1 MKRPDLPSRVP
12 DGVVSLIISLSRL
25 GCRVEP
31 SGGPLLAGGR
41 GMSRRIQ
48 PVVMVELK
56 RVILSLFRWLLFIM
70 LAAVV
75 ASA

>member
-1 MKRPDLPSRVP
+1 
-12 DGVVSLIISLSRL
+12 
-25 GCRVEP
+25 
-31 SGGPLLAGGR
+31 
-41 GMSRRIQ
+41 MSRRIQ

>member
-1 MKRPDLPSRVP
+1 MSSACWAPEAPAQFIV
-12 DGVVSLIISLSRL
+12 SLSRL
-25 GCRVEP
+25 GCQVEP
-31 SGGPLLAGGR
+31 SGGLLLAGGR

-48 PVVMVELK
+48 PVMMVELR
-56 RVILSLFRWLLFIM
+56 RVILTLFRWLLFIM

>member
-1 MKRPDLPSRVP
+1 MY
-12 DGVVSLIISLSRL
+12 LSRL
-25 GCRVEP
+25 DCRVE
-31 SGGPLLAGGR
+31 LTAAVLAGGR

-48 PVVMVELK
+48 PVMMVELR
-56 RVILSLFRWLLFIM
+56 RVILTLFRWLLFIM